1 MRFTCEK
8 SILQTSIAITARTV
22 AVKSSIP
29 SLEGILLEANEQLQL
44 TGYNTKTG
52 IRTVVGADIQ
62 EPGSI
67 VISSRLFGEIIRRL
81 PDEPV
86 SVSVNGEVVT
96 IRCGVSE
103 FKIMGTDA
111 EEYPALPSVEYQN
124 TITME
129 QGALMSMLNQTLF
142 AVGHDESRAIQTGE
156 LFELNEEGVL
166 TVVAVD
172 GYRLALRREKV
183 QGGKPCS
190 FVIPAASLIEVSKIC
205 SDVQEPV
212 DIVQGERH
220 IMFKAGN
227 ITLISR
233 RLEGTFLNYRGSIP
247 ADNPIAVTAD
257 RKQLISA
264 IDRCSL
270 IITEQQKSPLRCN
283 LEGNVLSFQTAT
295 ALGTVYDECNV
306 VGSGETLEI
315 GFNDRYMLDALKA
328 APAEVL
334 QLRMNTPVSPCVILP
349 EEGKEENFLYM
360 VLPVRLRSGL

>member
-8 SILQTSIAITARTV
+8 SILQTGVSITSRTV

-29 SLEGILLEANEQLQL
+29 SLEGILMEAGEQLQL
-44 TGYNTKTG
+44 TGYNTRTG
-52 IRTVVGADIQ
+52 IRCVVGADVQ
-62 EPGSI
+62 ESGSI
-67 VISSRLFGEIIRRL
+67 VISSRLFGEILRRL

-86 SVSVNGEVVT
+86 SVSVQKEIIT

-103 FKIMGTDA
+103 FKIQGMDT

-124 TITME
+124 TITLE
-129 QGALMSMLNQTLF
+129 QRALMSMLNQTLF

-156 LFELNEEGVL
+156 LFELDESGIL

-205 SDVQEPV
+205 SDTQESV
-212 DIVQGERH
+212 EIVQGERH

-227 ITLISR
+227 VTLISR
-233 RLEGTFLNYRGSIP
+233 RLEGNFLNYHNSIP
-247 ADNPIAVTAD
+247 GENPISVTAD
-257 RKQLISA
+257 RRQLISA

-283 LEGNVLSFQTAT
+283 LDGNVLRFQTAT

-306 VGSGETLEI
+306 VGSGAKLEI

-328 APAEVL
+328 APADVL

-349 EEGKEENFLYM
+349 EEGQEENFLYM